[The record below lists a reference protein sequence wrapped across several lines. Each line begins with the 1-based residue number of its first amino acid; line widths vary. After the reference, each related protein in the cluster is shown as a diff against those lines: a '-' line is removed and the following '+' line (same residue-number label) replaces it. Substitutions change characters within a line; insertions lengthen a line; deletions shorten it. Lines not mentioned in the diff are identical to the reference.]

1 VGAVITRQEG
11 FRRLAREYVAMQGA
25 PRQPGVFSELYVRG
39 FEAAVETALD
49 RQEEGRTISW
59 VRLAYDRVMDDVLW
73 EDTEDQLRPHVRET
87 IVTLLVFEWGLHGR
101 GHWEPFDFDDDGP
114 NPLPEWL
121 ISARLGDI
129 IGHTEPR
136 MENHPGSSS
145 IWPASMTVLANTSY
159 WRLWPSGWEKW
170 ITEV

>member
-1 VGAVITRQEG
+1 MITRQEG
-11 FRRLAREYVAMQGA
+11 FYRLAREYVAMQGA
-25 PRQPGVFSELYVRG
+25 PKHPGVFSELYVRG
-39 FEAAVETALD
+39 YEAAVETALD

-59 VRLAYDRVMDDVLW
+59 VRLAYDRVMDDALW
-73 EDTEDQLRPHVRET
+73 MDEPGQRGWQRET
-87 IVTLLVFEWGLHGR
+87 IVTLLTFEWGLHGK
-101 GHWEPFDFDDDGP
+101 GHWEPVDFDDDGP

-129 IGHTEPR
+129 LGHTEPG

-145 IWPASMTVLANTSY
+145 IWPASTTIIANTSY

-170 ITEV
+170 TVEV